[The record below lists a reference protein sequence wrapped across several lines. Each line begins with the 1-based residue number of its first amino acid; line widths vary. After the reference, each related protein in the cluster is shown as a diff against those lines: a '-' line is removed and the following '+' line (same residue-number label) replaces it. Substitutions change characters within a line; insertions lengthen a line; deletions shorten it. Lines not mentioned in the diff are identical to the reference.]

1 MRLLRS
7 VSVDFGVDHADLARS
22 FNHDRKRENLRQN
35 KENDEEGVA
44 GKFVRRWCW
53 ILDMMVELQNLFGV
67 IVMIFH
73 GVIKVVT
80 EIGLRT

>member
-1 MRLLRS
+1 MRLLRPDF
-7 VSVDFGVDHADLARS
+7 VDLGGDQADLARS
-22 FNHDRKRENLRQN
+22 FNHDQKRENLRQN
-35 KENDEEGVA
+35 KENDGEGVA
-44 GKFVRRWCW
+44 GKFVRPWCW

-80 EIGLRT
+80 EIGSRT